1 MLVAIAKANI
11 AIAIWSVAIPVAIR
25 LVAITRKSISI
36 RLVAIIQRLV
46 GFPLFPGEA

>member
-36 RLVAIIQRLV
+36 RLVAIIQSLF